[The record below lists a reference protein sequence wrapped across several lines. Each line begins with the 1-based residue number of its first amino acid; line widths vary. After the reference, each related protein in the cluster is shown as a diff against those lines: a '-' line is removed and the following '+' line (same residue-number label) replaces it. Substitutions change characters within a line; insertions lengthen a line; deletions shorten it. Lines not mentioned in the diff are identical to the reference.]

1 MKLIYED
8 KVNIAKD
15 YKKLGSN
22 LTAKKWQISRRHVV
36 TLEVVFLF
44 LVKVQSFHIS
54 QLIFTSNELKK
65 SLIGHTKTTRTSI
78 ATGSL
83 KTYLLA

>member
-54 QLIFTSNELKK
+54 
-65 SLIGHTKTTRTSI
+65 
-78 ATGSL
+78 
-83 KTYLLA
+83 

>member
-15 YKKLGSN
+15 YKKLGCN

-36 TLEVVFLF
+36 TLAN
-44 LVKVQSFHIS
+44 KYK
-54 QLIFTSNELKK
+54 NNN
-65 SLIGHTKTTRTSI
+65 
-78 ATGSL
+78 
-83 KTYLLA
+83 